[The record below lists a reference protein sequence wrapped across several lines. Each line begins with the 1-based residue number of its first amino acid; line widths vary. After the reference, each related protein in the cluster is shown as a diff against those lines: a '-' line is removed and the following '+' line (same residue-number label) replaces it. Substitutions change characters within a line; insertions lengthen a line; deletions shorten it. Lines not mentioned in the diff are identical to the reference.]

1 MHAEVKLYLDGMY
14 CGECKNIIA
23 AALQNTSG
31 IINADVSYARSC
43 ADITYDDEITDIE
56 KVKRA
61 IERAGYSATENRKNV
76 CACQFISL
84 LLIAVLVF
92 LFREIFS
99 HGMMPSVRVSM
110 SYGFIFIIGLTTSFH
125 CIGMCGGIMLSQTA
139 VPDNLILDSKARVI
153 VPAASYNAG
162 RIISY
167 TLVGAIVGAVGS
179 VISVKASAKS
189 MIFIIIGVLMVLIAF
204 QMMHIIP
211 RFEKMS
217 FSLPQSCQLPQ
228 NTRKKFATKPLII
241 GLLTGLM
248 PCGALQ
254 SMQLYALSTGSAVS
268 GAAVMFFFSIGTVPL
283 LLLLGGLSTLASK
296 KFQKYMVRI
305 SGILIATFSILL
317 IWNGIGIYL
326 SGGKM

>member
-1 MHAEVKLYLDGMY
+1 MHTGVKLYLEGMY
-14 CGECKNIIA
+14 CGECKDIIA
-23 AALQNTSG
+23 AVLRNTLG

-56 KVKRA
+56 KIKSA
-61 IERAGYSATENRKNV
+61 IERVGYSATENRKDV
-76 CACQFISL
+76 WIRQFISL

-92 LFREIFS
+92 LFRTVFS
-99 HGMMPSVRVSM
+99 HGMMPSAQAGM

-139 VPDNLILDSKARVI
+139 VPDNRILDSKVKVI
-153 VPAASYNAG
+153 VPAASYNVG

-167 TLVGAIVGAVGS
+167 TLIGAIVGAVGS

-189 MIFIIIGVLMVLIAF
+189 MIFIVIGVLMVLIAL

-211 RFEKMS
+211 RFEKMP

-228 NTRKKFATKPLII
+228 STRQKFATKPLFI

-254 SMQLYALSTGSAVS
+254 SMQLYALSTGSAAS

-283 LLLLGGLSTLASK
+283 MLLLGGLSTLASK

-305 SGILIATFSILL
+305 SGILISAFSISL
-317 IWNGIGIYL
+317 IWKGIGMYL